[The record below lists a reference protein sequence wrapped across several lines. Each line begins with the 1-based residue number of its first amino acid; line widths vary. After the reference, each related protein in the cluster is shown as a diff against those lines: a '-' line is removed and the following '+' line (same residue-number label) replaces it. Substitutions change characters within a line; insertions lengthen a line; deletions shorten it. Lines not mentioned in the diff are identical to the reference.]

1 MTNDQA
7 IELYKITK
15 SYLSSHE
22 NFVFQMP
29 LDSEVEED
37 EKEN

>member
-1 MTNDQA
+1 MPNDQS

-15 SYLSSHE
+15 YYLSIHE

-29 LDSEVEED
+29 LYSEVEED
-37 EKEN
+37 EKED